1 MGKVKQRLR
10 GVISALM
17 TLVLVVGLMPLPAFA
32 AQTDG
37 DATGSLAPA
46 KVDFMQA
53 ASYEDTVNAFFY
65 KNGDLVFQRGLPD
78 DYDQVPSVI
87 NNTVWD
93 VENHASGEYGLVD
106 RWGGGFDVKKVIFKD
121 SVKPKTLAKW
131 FYDFQNLETIEGI
144 DKLDTSAATSM
155 SYMFGNC
162 GKLQSIDLSSF
173 NTANITAMDGMF
185 SGCKS
190 ITSLDLSSFNTANV
204 TDMYQMFSGCES
216 VTSINI
222 SGFDTSNVTD
232 MASMFSRCYRLTD
245 LRFDTSKFDTSNV
258 TTMDGMFSGCASLTS
273 LDVTG
278 FNTSRVWFMGDMFS
292 GCSSLTSLDVTH
304 FNTANVTDM
313 SGMFGNRN
321 PYSVESIYVGGCLGL
336 TSLDVSNFNTSRVKS
351 MNGMFAGCGDLQ
363 NIDVSNFDTSRVLSM
378 KDMFKDCTALIS
390 VNVSHF
396 NTSNVSNMQGMFEG
410 CRNLAALTISNFDTA
425 KVQNMGKMFS
435 GCSSLEELDVSNM
448 DTSNVEFF
456 ESMFAGCVSLR
467 SIDVSNFNTEKAILM
482 DRMFVECNSLEALDL
497 HAFNTSSVKS
507 MSSLVER
514 CASLASID
522 ISGFDTSSLT
532 MGHYSVSP
540 DVYQTYAACYMFS
553 SCPNLSSI
561 KFGSG
566 FDLSKVTIVDGASS
580 SAASLS
586 HTMGLADPPTND
598 SYTGKWELAGG
609 GTVATAAEVEALEGS
624 ALAGTWTWQRAGQ
637 TQAIDIT
644 GATVTLSQTSYV
656 SDGSV
661 KHPSVTSVTL
671 PGGASVPSSGYTVS
685 YQSGCVEPG
694 TYTVTVTGTGD
705 YTGTATATFTVT
717 KAKTSITGATVTLS
731 QTTYEADGNVK
742 HPSVT
747 RVTTMNGLTV
757 PVSGYRVSYQSG
769 CIEPGIY
776 TVTVT
781 GTGDYTGT
789 ATATFTI
796 TKAKTSIAGA
806 TVTLSQTSYVGDGSV
821 KHPSVTSVTLPGGT
835 VVPSSGY
842 TVSYQSGCVEP
853 GTYTVTVTGTGDY
866 TGTATATFEITQP
879 AQQNDFEWGR
889 DNWNFINSSNTG
901 DFRRTTYGDQ
911 INSRYS
917 EILKNNL
924 TSSEYQAVFKGYYY
938 RGSFQEAWLDEAW
951 NGSCYGMSSTAL
963 LARAGLLPYGRYK
976 SGATAL
982 NQLPRPTSSESVESL
997 ITYYQMLQV
1006 KNVIQQQYSTV
1017 KYRPHSTNIQAIE
1030 QALESNPLVLV
1041 GYRQNGWGGHAVLAY
1056 GSEKGSWTEN
1066 GRTYDSRIL
1075 ICDPNASKARN
1086 DQFDIYYNSSTY
1098 EWTIPRYEKNSGLSS
1113 SNGAVFNYVG
1123 ADISDINAGGYL
1135 NGAASS
1141 NSSNDSGSYVARI
1154 DAHNASSGD
1163 LSVTKVEA
1171 HDGAYVEMA
1180 TSAGDIVEDYS
1191 YMPSGESEGLY
1202 GFDLRDADAS
1212 YLVEKNTASDD
1223 VSLVMHYED
1232 ALMNASIDG
1241 EGSVVFDRAG
1251 SVTVQG
1257 EGAYS
1262 VSMAHDG
1269 ETPTDWFA
1277 MSVSGQSDGTA
1288 SVSMTSDGY
1297 VIDSEDMQNVTV
1309 VGNDKD
1315 EEVRLS
1321 FSTTKDQA
1329 LVHEINEDTADE
1341 ALAVSI
1347 DSDGNGS
1354 FDKVIAT
1361 SKGNPGCS
1369 FEVFAGAER
1378 FSTARIM
1385 VDAEL
1390 ELGSYSG
1397 VVVVGGQKELNKK
1410 GGETK
1415 YPDALSAAGLAGAL
1429 GYPLVMVNG
1438 AGLTG
1443 QNKQALKAVMDSN
1456 GGKKLDILVIG
1467 GEYAVSKGVESQLAA
1482 YGKVS
1487 SRIAGTTRYD
1497 TNRAV
1502 YQYGKQRGLW
1512 NTSAM
1517 FVATGQNF
1525 PDALAIA
1532 PYLAWKGAPI
1542 VLTDPDRPQRLAE
1555 AAGILAD
1562 AGEIIALGDVQVV
1575 PSSQLEALGMSYA
1588 ERLSGTNRYQTGAAI
1603 VAWELEQGMSLEGAG
1618 FATGANFPDALA
1630 SSFLL
1635 GRTGSV
1641 LCLVSPKGSQNSAL
1655 QSALAGHDAPA
1666 YVRVFGGEYAVSQ
1679 SRYSD
1684 IAGWLGCAGFNA
1696 NPRK

>member
-1 MGKVKQRLR
+1 
-10 GVISALM
+10 
-17 TLVLVVGLMPLPAFA
+17 
-32 AQTDG
+32 
-37 DATGSLAPA
+37 
-46 KVDFMQA
+46 
-53 ASYEDTVNAFFY
+53 
-65 KNGDLVFQRGLPD
+65 
-78 DYDQVPSVI
+78 
-87 NNTVWD
+87 
-93 VENHASGEYGLVD
+93 
-106 RWGGGFDVKKVIFKD
+106 
-121 SVKPKTLAKW
+121 
-131 FYDFQNLETIEGI
+131 
-144 DKLDTSAATSM
+144 
-155 SYMFGNC
+155 
-162 GKLQSIDLSSF
+162 
-173 NTANITAMDGMF
+173 
-185 SGCKS
+185 
-190 ITSLDLSSFNTANV
+190 
-204 TDMYQMFSGCES
+204 
-216 VTSINI
+216 
-222 SGFDTSNVTD
+222 
-232 MASMFSRCYRLTD
+232 
-245 LRFDTSKFDTSNV
+245 
-258 TTMDGMFSGCASLTS
+258 
-273 LDVTG
+273 
-278 FNTSRVWFMGDMFS
+278 
-292 GCSSLTSLDVTH
+292 
-304 FNTANVTDM
+304 
-313 SGMFGNRN
+313 
-321 PYSVESIYVGGCLGL
+321 
-336 TSLDVSNFNTSRVKS
+336 
-351 MNGMFAGCGDLQ
+351 
-363 NIDVSNFDTSRVLSM
+363 
-378 KDMFKDCTALIS
+378 
-390 VNVSHF
+390 
-396 NTSNVSNMQGMFEG
+396 
-410 CRNLAALTISNFDTA
+410 
-425 KVQNMGKMFS
+425 
-435 GCSSLEELDVSNM
+435 
-448 DTSNVEFF
+448 
-456 ESMFAGCVSLR
+456 
-467 SIDVSNFNTEKAILM
+467 
-482 DRMFVECNSLEALDL
+482 
-497 HAFNTSSVKS
+497 
-507 MSSLVER
+507 
-514 CASLASID
+514 
-522 ISGFDTSSLT
+522 
-532 MGHYSVSP
+532 
-540 DVYQTYAACYMFS
+540 
-553 SCPNLSSI
+553 
-561 KFGSG
+561 
-566 FDLSKVTIVDGASS
+566 
-580 SAASLS
+580 
-586 HTMGLADPPTND
+586 
-598 SYTGKWELAGG
+598 
-609 GTVATAAEVEALEGS
+609 
-624 ALAGTWTWQRAGQ
+624 
-637 TQAIDIT
+637 
-644 GATVTLSQTSYV
+644 
-656 SDGSV
+656 
-661 KHPSVTSVTL
+661 
-671 PGGASVPSSGYTVS
+671 
-685 YQSGCVEPG
+685 
-694 TYTVTVTGTGD
+694 
-705 YTGTATATFTVT
+705 
-717 KAKTSITGATVTLS
+717 
-731 QTTYEADGNVK
+731 
-742 HPSVT
+742 
-747 RVTTMNGLTV
+747 
-757 PVSGYRVSYQSG
+757 
-769 CIEPGIY
+769 
-776 TVTVT
+776 
-781 GTGDYTGT
+781 
-789 ATATFTI
+789 
-796 TKAKTSIAGA
+796 
-806 TVTLSQTSYVGDGSV
+806 
-821 KHPSVTSVTLPGGT
+821 
-835 VVPSSGY
+835 
-842 TVSYQSGCVEP
+842 
-853 GTYTVTVTGTGDY
+853 
-866 TGTATATFEITQP
+866 
-879 AQQNDFEWGR
+879 
-889 DNWNFINSSNTG
+889 
-901 DFRRTTYGDQ
+901 
-911 INSRYS
+911 
-917 EILKNNL
+917 
-924 TSSEYQAVFKGYYY
+924 
-938 RGSFQEAWLDEAW
+938 
-951 NGSCYGMSSTAL
+951 
-963 LARAGLLPYGRYK
+963 
-976 SGATAL
+976 
-982 NQLPRPTSSESVESL
+982 
-997 ITYYQMLQV
+997 
-1006 KNVIQQQYSTV
+1006 
-1017 KYRPHSTNIQAIE
+1017 PHSTNIQAIE

-1141 NSSNDSGSYVARI
+1141 NSPNGSGSYVARI